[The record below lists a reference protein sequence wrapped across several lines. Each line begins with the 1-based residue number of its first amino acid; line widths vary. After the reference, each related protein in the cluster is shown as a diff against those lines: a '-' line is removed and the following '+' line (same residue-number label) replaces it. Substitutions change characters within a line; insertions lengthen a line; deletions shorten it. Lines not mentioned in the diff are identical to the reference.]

1 MNTID
6 PNQVQMIIDNI
17 KTEIQKGIE
26 QAIQKTN
33 PDIARRYEGNNIQI
47 KNIMGNGLTIRKNK
61 TKIEYIPNGNVDLNL
76 AEQTFPSLPVDID
89 TSVKRVA
96 NRLLTNIHDQFKTK
110 RTKTTIPQPPPFI
123 PQNVVKPSA
132 MPPPFI
138 KP

>member
-6 PNQVQMIIDNI
+6 PNQVQMIIDSI
-17 KTEIQKGIE
+17 KTEIQNGIE

-33 PDIARRYEGNNIQI
+33 PDIAGRYQGNNIQI
-47 KNIMGNGLTIRKNK
+47 KNIMGNGLTIRKSK

-96 NRLLTNIHDQFKTK
+96 NRLLTNINDQFKNK
-110 RTKTTIPQPPPFI
+110 KTGAIT
-123 PQNVVKPSA
+123 
-132 MPPPFI
+132 PPPFI